1 MPSVHSLQPT
11 VWRTCRALA
20 NRTRLRIFRLLVH
33 RSNQTVSAIAQGLGR
48 PLPVI
53 SQYLRALEAR
63 GLLTVCRMGRQ
74 VYYRADPATGNAL
87 ELVTALRSILKQDA
101 EPIETIY
108 RLATAFTHP
117 RRVEIYRVLKRG
129 PCSME
134 QIQIA
139 TGISPRA
146 LARHLQKLE
155 ARGFVSVRMGK
166 YTVVDC
172 PSAFARALGR
182 LAAEEG
188 HSTR

>member
-20 NRTRLRIFRLLVH
+20 NRTRLHIFRLLVH
-33 RSNQTVSAIAQGLGR
+33 RSNQTVSAIAQSLDR
-48 PLPVI
+48 PLPVT
-53 SQYLRALEAR
+53 SQYLRTLEAR

-74 VYYRADPATGNAL
+74 VYYRADPATENTF
-87 ELVTALRSILKQDA
+87 ELVTALRSMLEQDA

-108 RLATAFTHP
+108 KLATAFTHP

-129 PCSME
+129 PCSLE

-146 LARHLQKLE
+146 LARHLQKLK
-155 ARGFVSVRMGK
+155 ARGFVSARLGK
-166 YTVVDC
+166 HTIVDC
-172 PSAFARALGR
+172 PNVFGRALGR

-188 HSTR
+188 PSTE